1 MVVRH
6 GVLLGAVVDVAESEP
21 WPRDGVPGERLS
33 RKDVKFVGKGMVQ
46 TTKWTRNSIRCAG
59 EASCGLEYA
68 DEDEDAHWALGDPG
82 HWRLSVCLPS
92 VSTSEHW
99 REWGGRAEGSR
110 KVERREIREMKR
122 GQR

>member
-1 MVVRH
+1 MAQGR
-6 GVLLGAVVDVAESEP
+6 GFRRSAYLGKT
-21 WPRDGVPGERLS
+21 L
-33 RKDVKFVGKGMVQ
+33 FVGKGVVQ
-46 TTKWTRNSIRCAG
+46 KPKCTRNSIRCAG
-59 EASCGLEYA
+59 EASFGLEYA
-68 DEDEDAHWALGDPG
+68 DEDEDAHWAQGDPG